1 MIKEMSILFFISAPF
16 FSNLIV
22 QNAILE
28 MATLSSE
35 SYKRL
40 DSQIAGIAFQ
50 TWTFFTISCGS

>member
-35 SYKRL
+35 SYKL